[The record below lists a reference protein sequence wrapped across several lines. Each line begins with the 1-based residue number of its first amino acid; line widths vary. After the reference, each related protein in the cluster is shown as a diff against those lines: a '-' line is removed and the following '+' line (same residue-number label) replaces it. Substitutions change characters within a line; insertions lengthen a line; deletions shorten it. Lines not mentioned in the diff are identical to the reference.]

1 MQAPTTTPAPLPHR
15 YSLLILTN
23 MLHFTATRHDQSQ
36 RALLGDAGETV
47 DETVLPLIT
56 PLITPLIASLIR

>member
-1 MQAPTTTPAPLPHR
+1 MQVLTTTPAPLPHR

-47 DETVLPLIT
+47 DETVLPLI
-56 PLITPLIASLIR
+56 PPP

>member
-1 MQAPTTTPAPLPHR
+1 MQVLTTAPAPLPHR